1 MYNNACN
8 CGPNNFGVPYG
19 NGNDCNPRLTP
30 MFAPKQVMV
39 TQSCRYVEQPVICPV
54 ENRHVQTLVSYPR
67 YYPQVEQTYMVRDL
81 TANGAANFANGN
93 PGSVGT
99 YGAPTQAYSS
109 GSTTKTFGVNNSFK
123 NGCGD

>member
-1 MYNNACN
+1 MNNCCPNQCPCKYDPIVMPVRERVCN
-8 CGPNNFGVPYG
+8 
-19 NGNDCNPRLTP
+19 
-30 MFAPKQVMV
+30 
-39 TQSCRYVEQPVICPV
+39 RYYCVEQPVICPV

-99 YGAPTQAYSS
+99 YGAPNQAYSS